1 MRTVRIDE
9 YICLDVDQ
17 IVIDEMESVLQC
29 TMRHNDAQSDRDNMA
44 KLKRAAR
51 VIRDNYSVAP
61 RFPIDPFRGQ
71 SPL

>member
-17 IVIDEMESVLQC
+17 IVVDEMKGILNC
-29 TMRHNDAQSDRDNMA
+29 KMRKTDFQTDRDNMA

-51 VIRDNYSVAP
+51 VILDNYTVQGS
-61 RFPIDPFRGQ
+61 RC
-71 SPL
+71 L

>member
-17 IVIDEMESVLQC
+17 IIVDEMKSILNC
-29 TMRHNDAQSDRDNMA
+29 KMHHTDFQSDRDNMA

-51 VIRDNYSVAP
+51 VMLSNYTIAGT
-61 RFPIDPFRGQ
+61 RWQ
-71 SPL
+71 

>member
-17 IVIDEMESVLQC
+17 IVVDEMKGILNC
-29 TMRHNDAQSDRDNMA
+29 KMRKTDFQTDRDNMA

-51 VIRDNYSVAP
+51 VMLGNYTVQGS
-61 RFPIDPFRGQ
+61 RWQ
-71 SPL
+71 